1 MHGWL
6 AWMRKFAGDCRHL
19 RLAENWKDSLQNTS
33 WRRHG
38 YLMGLQE
45 RNERLFFKVLM
56 THTRE
61 LLPIIDLPVRS
72 LRLPRARCGCT
83 STVSSHITC
92 TDCVGLTA
100 GSSHACADGILS
112 SHHPVFHVWNRRP
125 VGTFCES
132 HGLMFR
138 SPPRGLYL
146 GLQDRG
152 EMPSSTSSLYI
163 VSCISWRM
171 RGMASV
177 STYSL
182 SVASQGVSSSSC
194 GRGVVCPSE
203 GYVDN
208 SQQKSTCCRKRVH
221 LDRFLCYPLRRRPR
235 VQHAEELAGAAGE
248 GHLPDG
254 RGACRWAGRP
264 GALYTCYMC
273 VCVYVCFALC
283 NHTQLCL
290 C

>member
-1 MHGWL
+1 MLRRPRSAGSVDRHMHGWL

-112 SHHPVFHVWNRRP
+112 SHHPVFHVWNRRRWAHSAR
-125 VGTFCES
+125 V
-132 HGLMFR
+132 
-138 SPPRGLYL
+138 
-146 GLQDRG
+146 
-152 EMPSSTSSLYI
+152 
-163 VSCISWRM
+163 
-171 RGMASV
+171 MASC
-177 STYSL
+177 S
-182 SVASQGVSSSSC
+182 A
-194 GRGVVCPSE
+194 
-203 GYVDN
+203 
-208 SQQKSTCCRKRVH
+208 
-221 LDRFLCYPLRRRPR
+221 RRRVACTWACRIAVRCLPR
-235 VQHAEELAGAAGE
+235 
-248 GHLPDG
+248 HLPCILFPASV
-254 RGACRWAGRP
+254 GACAGWR
-264 GALYTCYMC
+264 ASR
-273 VCVYVCFALC
+273 
-283 NHTQLCL
+283 HTL
-290 C
+290 